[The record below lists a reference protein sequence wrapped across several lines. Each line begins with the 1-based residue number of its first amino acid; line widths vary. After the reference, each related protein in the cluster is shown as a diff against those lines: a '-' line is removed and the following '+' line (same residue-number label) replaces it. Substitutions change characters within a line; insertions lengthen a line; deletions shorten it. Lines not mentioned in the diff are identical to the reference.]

1 MKIKKVNSNTKIKP
15 KRIKDIKIDQ
25 WLNYE
30 IYVSISDIFSKD
42 GTLVSFIANQKF
54 RIIGRRES
62 IISIYCKF
70 DKNHLSYPG

>member
-30 IYVSISDIFSKD
+30 KPRCFNVSILDIFPIWD
-42 GTLVSFIANQKF
+42 LF
-54 RIIGRRES
+54 
-62 IISIYCKF
+62 
-70 DKNHLSYPG
+70 